1 MTIKPIFVFPSFTLL
16 HPLPSSDLEETPFIN
31 LHNPL
36 KIKVLQTSGEGG
48 EGKKHHSDC
57 VYAREALLHNDS
69 AVLFGSGFSVFHA
82 PSLHKKNSEV
92 VFRRSEIENSTSEVD
107 GCGNE
112 EIGRRTLPL
121 SEMLKSS

>member
-1 MTIKPIFVFPSFTLL
+1 MKEV
-16 HPLPSSDLEETPFIN
+16 
-31 LHNPL
+31 
-36 KIKVLQTSGEGG
+36 KVKNIIVLV
-48 EGKKHHSDC
+48 
-57 VYAREALLHNDS
+57 VYAREALLHNES
-69 AVLFGSGFSVFHA
+69 AVGSGFSVFHS

>member
-1 MTIKPIFVFPSFTLL
+1 MKEVKVKNIIVIVYTRARRFYTTSPLSFSAAVFLFSTL
-16 HPLPSSDLEETPFIN
+16 HRCT
-31 LHNPL
+31 
-36 KIKVLQTSGEGG
+36 
-48 EGKKHHSDC
+48 
-57 VYAREALLHNDS
+57 
-69 AVLFGSGFSVFHA
+69 
-82 PSLHKKNSEV
+82 KNSEV